1 MNGGIEHPA
10 EAGRIDGPTVHAES
24 DDATRELVHDDEAPV
39 APQHDGLAAK
49 EVDAPEAICLVS
61 DERQPRGPG
70 SARGWTVV
78 LQQDA
83 MDDVLVDVDPE
94 RLRDDPRNPR
104 APESRIAR
112 FELDDRSDERLARPL
127 WARLLR
133 ARARRKQAAVLA
145 AYQRLM
151 ERHHCGRAHPDGD
164 LADPSGTQKE
174 RPESAEEPIAHT
186 EVRRTLSRA
195 AQHDQLLFE

>member
-1 MNGGIEHPA
+1 MDSQ
-10 EAGRIDGPTVHAES
+10 RKRSTLQS
-24 DDATRELVHDDEAPV
+24 L
-39 APQHDGLAAK
+39 
-49 EVDAPEAICLVS
+49 CLVS

-70 SARGWTVV
+70 SARDWTVV

-83 MDDVLVDVDPE
+83 MDDILVDVDPE
-94 RLRDDPRNPR
+94 RLRDDPRDPR
-104 APESRIAR
+104 APESRSAR
-112 FELDDRSDERLARPL
+112 FQLDDRSDERLAWPL
-127 WARLLR
+127 WARLPR

-151 ERHHCGRAHPDGD
+151 EGQQCGRAHPDGD

-174 RPESAEEPIAHT
+174 RLESAEEPIANA

-195 AQHDQLLFE
+195 ALSTFFVRINRLILI